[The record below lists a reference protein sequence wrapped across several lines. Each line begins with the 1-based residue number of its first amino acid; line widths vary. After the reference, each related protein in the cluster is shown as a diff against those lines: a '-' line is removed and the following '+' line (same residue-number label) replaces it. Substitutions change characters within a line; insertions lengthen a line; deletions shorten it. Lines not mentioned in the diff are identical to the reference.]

1 MVNIKNDL
9 KDIKSGFIH
18 GLTVTV
24 GRAGY
29 TLTGLTHIWRRV
41 SL

>member
-18 GLTVTV
+18 GLTFTV
-24 GRAGY
+24 GRAEY
-29 TLTGLTHIWRRV
+29 IFTGLTHIWSCV